1 MVSDLSLYVDEFYLS
16 LLLSLHLQA
25 SKPQTTIDEAQ
36 LTLTDPTP
44 EKVPA
49 SYKQLL
55 RANGEK
61 VILQTANHHTDSGL
75 FFYCKQ
81 PNMKALSVP
90 LDDWLRTQLSTIE
103 KAVMMKVNIPLDVP
117 KSKEGAYV
125 YRPLLLKDSLLV
137 TVSKWCKY
145 FKFDK
150 SRGAYEL
157 VEKFVPFVK
166 GQYSV
171 NIEVSH
177 VYIGP
182 HKGGQN
188 FSLSLRVSQIMYKED
203 EQESNFQLDEEIFTQ
218 VLSSPVSQT
227 CSRKKK
233 AEKRGKKSKP
243 VIDSK
248 VLKTE
253 SCSA

>member
-1 MVSDLSLYVDEFYLS
+1 M
-16 LLLSLHLQA
+16 
-25 SKPQTTIDEAQ
+25 
-36 LTLTDPTP
+36 
-44 EKVPA
+44 
-49 SYKQLL
+49 
-55 RANGEK
+55 
-61 VILQTANHHTDSGL
+61 ILQTANHHTDSGL
-75 FFYCKQ
+75 FFCCKQ
-81 PNMKALSVP
+81 NQLKALSVP
-90 LDDWLRTQLSTIE
+90 VDDWLRTQLSTIE
-103 KAVMMKVNIPLDVP
+103 KAVMTKVNVPLDVL

-145 FKFDK
+145 FRFDK

-157 VEKFVPFVK
+157 LEDFVPFVK

-171 NIEVSH
+171 NIEASH

-182 HKGGQN
+182 HRGGQN

-203 EQESNFQLDEEIFTQ
+203 EQESNFQLDEEILTR
-218 VLSSPVSQT
+218 VLSSAASQT

-233 AEKRGKKSKP
+233 TEKRGKKSKP
-243 VIDSK
+243 DTDLK

-253 SCSA
+253 SCSV